1 MRAANLPP
9 AKEFFFS
16 CQALACPARAEA
28 SRKNGAKSRGPKTS
42 EGKARSARNALR
54 HGLRAQKYV
63 VLPDEDAAEFA
74 ALEAAL
80 TEELAPAGVLQS
92 VLVQRIAAAA
102 WRLSRAE
109 QLETELFA
117 ENGLPDGT
125 LGLAL
130 IRDGNRAGA
139 FGTLLRYR
147 GGALAEFWR
156 ALRTL
161 KALQAEV
168 AAPRAEAHATAR
180 DLAPAPAPTAQPDKP
195 KHRRNPRDCAT
206 DQADLCDAALAG
218 HRAGARLLPIEA
230 RRTPP
235 NAALLLV
242 GTALVPAG
250 PGPLLKPPARAASF
264 SGGSLPG
271 QPMPVADLP

>member
-1 MRAANLPP
+1 MMPSFGLSHARAA
-9 AKEFFFS
+9 
-16 CQALACPARAEA
+16 A
-28 SRKNGAKSRGPKTS
+28 SRKNGARSRGPKTP
-42 EGKARSARNALR
+42 EGKARSAKNALR

-109 QLETELFA
+109 RLETELFA

-161 KALQAEV
+161 KALQAEGAAR
-168 AAPRAEAHATAR
+168 AAPLAR
-180 DLAPAPAPTAQPDKP
+180 DEIPAGVAPHAADAIARPAAAAARAARPNEPKRRRNPGDCAAGRVAQGSPDPAPAWPVPAPFP
-195 KHRRNPRDCAT
+195 PAE
-206 DQADLCDAALAG
+206 APLAEQG
-218 HRAGARLLPIEA
+218 RSGLLA
-230 RRTPP
+230 
-235 NAALLLV
+235 
-242 GTALVPAG
+242 GTALALG
-250 PGPLLKPPARAASF
+250 RCSAA
-264 SGGSLPG
+264 
-271 QPMPVADLP
+271 

>member
-1 MRAANLPP
+1 
-9 AKEFFFS
+9 
-16 CQALACPARAEA
+16 
-28 SRKNGAKSRGPKTS
+28 
-42 EGKARSARNALR
+42 
-54 HGLRAQKYV
+54 LRAQKYV

-109 QLETELFA
+109 RLETELFA

-161 KALQAEV
+161 KALQAEG
-168 AAPRAEAHATAR
+168 AA
-180 DLAPAPAPTAQPDKP
+180 
-195 KHRRNPRDCAT
+195 
-206 DQADLCDAALAG
+206 
-218 HRAGARLLPIEA
+218 I
-230 RRTPP
+230 
-235 NAALLLV
+235 
-242 GTALVPAG
+242 
-250 PGPLLKPPARAASF
+250 PARAASHAGNAIPRPAAAAAPAARPNEPNRRGVAAESAAVRLQQDPDKPDPAPSPPRPDPVSQLVEDAVRRPPAGTAPHGSAALLAGRGSEPAPPSPSKQPGPHGPGWPAAF
-264 SGGSLPG
+264 SG
-271 QPMPVADLP
+271 A

>member
-1 MRAANLPP
+1 
-9 AKEFFFS
+9 
-16 CQALACPARAEA
+16 
-28 SRKNGAKSRGPKTS
+28 
-42 EGKARSARNALR
+42 
-54 HGLRAQKYV
+54 V

-80 TEELAPAGVLQS
+80 IEELAPAGVLQS

-109 QLETELFA
+109 RLETELFA

-147 GGALAEFWR
+147 SGALAEFWR

-161 KALQAEV
+161 KALQAEGAGAASHAGNAIPRPAAA
-168 AAPRAEAHATAR
+168 AAPAARPNEPNRRGVPAESAAEHLQLGP
-180 DLAPAPAPTAQPDKP
+180 DNPDPAPTPPRPHPPPRSSCRPCEGRLPAP
-195 KHRRNPRDCAT
+195 RRTGAPRSWPGGGASRRRLHPASSPVRMDRAGRPRS
-206 DQADLCDAALAG
+206 AALKG
-218 HRAGARLLPIEA
+218 Q
-230 RRTPP
+230 
-235 NAALLLV
+235 
-242 GTALVPAG
+242 ALVCLSRRGWRPILPQG
-250 PGPLLKPPARAASF
+250 RA
-264 SGGSLPG
+264 
-271 QPMPVADLP
+271 D